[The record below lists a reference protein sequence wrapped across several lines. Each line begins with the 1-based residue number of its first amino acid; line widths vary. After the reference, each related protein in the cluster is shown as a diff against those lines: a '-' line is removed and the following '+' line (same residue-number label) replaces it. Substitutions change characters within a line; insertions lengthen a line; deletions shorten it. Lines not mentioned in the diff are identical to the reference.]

1 MKKICSILLAVML
14 LLSVCIVAVS
24 AEDSAKITVSI
35 SDKDG
40 KLAVAAEE
48 ITVTD
53 KDNDS
58 ALTINDALI
67 SAHDAFYEGGAAAG
81 YETMTTQ
88 YGLGIAK
95 LWGSANGG
103 SYGYYLN
110 NASAWSLADPIKN
123 GDYLAAFVYTDLTA
137 WSDQYSWFDAV
148 TADAKAGKEIS
159 LTLSAAGYDA
169 DWNPVTLTVSGAS
182 ITVDGEKINVT
193 TDAQG
198 EATFALSDAGEHII
212 SAESVSMRLVPPVC
226 RVNVTNAADITV
238 SISDKDG
245 KLVVAAET
253 VTVTDQDGDSAL
265 TVNDA
270 LIAAHD
276 AFYEGGAA
284 AGYETMTTQYGLG
297 IAKLWGTANGGSYG
311 YYVNNASA
319 WSLADPIKDGDAL
332 TAFVYTDPV
341 TWSDQYSYF
350 DAATADAKAGD
361 QLTLTLSAAGYDA
374 DWNPVTLKVE
384 GAEITVDGEKTGV
397 TTDSEGKATVTLPDL
412 GSHVISVTSDTMR
425 LVPPACRVDVYERG
439 DADKDGSVSI
449 MDATRIQRYLADLV
463 GEDKLALSA
472 ADADLDQSVTIMDAT
487 RIQRFLAQLC
497 DMDGNA
503 V

>member
-58 ALTINDALI
+58 ALTVNDALI

-137 WSDQYSWFDAV
+137 WSDQYSW
-148 TADAKAGKEIS
+148 
-159 LTLSAAGYDA
+159 
-169 DWNPVTLTVSGAS
+169 
-182 ITVDGEKINVT
+182 
-193 TDAQG
+193 
-198 EATFALSDAGEHII
+198 
-212 SAESVSMRLVPPVC
+212 
-226 RVNVTNAADITV
+226 
-238 SISDKDG
+238 
-245 KLVVAAET
+245 
-253 VTVTDQDGDSAL
+253 
-265 TVNDA
+265 
-270 LIAAHD
+270 
-276 AFYEGGAA
+276 
-284 AGYETMTTQYGLG
+284 
-297 IAKLWGTANGGSYG
+297 
-311 YYVNNASA
+311 
-319 WSLADPIKDGDAL
+319 
-332 TAFVYTDPV
+332 
-341 TWSDQYSYF
+341 F

-503 V
+503 VQ